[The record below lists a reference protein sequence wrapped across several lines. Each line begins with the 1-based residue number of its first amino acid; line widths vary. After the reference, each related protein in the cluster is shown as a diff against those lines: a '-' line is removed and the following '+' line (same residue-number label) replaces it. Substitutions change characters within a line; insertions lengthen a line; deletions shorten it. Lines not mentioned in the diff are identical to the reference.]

1 MTSGHRVRSRGR
13 RGLLA
18 SLALTAVLTAA
29 AGLGCSRAPGPTTS
43 PAASGPE
50 AAGPRELRTVQYGY
64 VGRSFHQLPIII
76 GDLGGLLAQEGLQLE
91 SIQLNSGTLNA
102 TAMMQGEIG
111 YADGL
116 ATSVRAAIQGMPLRA
131 VVASERNTSYS
142 LVARPEVRTVA
153 DLRGGKIGT
162 SRINSGDYHILVDVL
177 KRHGVDATRDV
188 TMLSVG
194 GTDTRLKSLVSGA
207 IDAGLLGPPA
217 DFLAERDGMRTL
229 VGPDGLLP
237 YPTGGLATTEQKL
250 ATQRDEVKGM
260 VRAYLRAL
268 DFIHREQEKTLA
280 IIREY
285 FDLDAESALA
295 SYRFL
300 QATVS
305 HDGTPSPEGLRVLIE
320 TERDSLGITH
330 EVPPGTGVDLS
341 VLEEVQRELGKR

>member
-1 MTSGHRVRSRGR
+1 VRWAGTALLLTLLVGGALACGRADAPAPAGSTSAG
-13 RGLLA
+13 A
-18 SLALTAVLTAA
+18 STTAP
-29 AGLGCSRAPGPTTS
+29 APEP
-43 PAASGPE
+43 
-50 AAGPRELRTVQYGY
+50 RTVQYGY
-64 VGRSFHQLPIII
+64 VGKSFHQLPIII
-76 GDLGGLLAQEGLQLE
+76 ADHAGLLSQEGLKLE

-116 ATSVRAAIQGMPLRA
+116 ATSVRGAIQGMPLRA
-131 VVASERNTSYS
+131 IVASERNTSYS
-142 LVARPEVRTVA
+142 LVARPEIRTVA
-153 DLRGGKIGT
+153 DLKGGKIGT
-162 SRINSGDYHILVDVL
+162 SRINSGDYHILVDIL
-177 KRHGVDATRDV
+177 KRNGVDPTSEV

-217 DFLAERDGMRTL
+217 DYLAEREGMRTL
-229 VGPDGLLP
+229 VGPDGLIP
-237 YPTGGLATTEQKL
+237 YPTGGLATTELKIN
-250 ATQRDEVKGM
+250 TQRDEVKRM
-260 VRAYLRAL
+260 VRSYLRAL
-268 DFIHREQEKTLA
+268 DFIHREQDRTLA

-320 TERDSLGITH
+320 TEKQSLDITH
-330 EVPPGTGVDLS
+330 DVPPNTGVDLS